1 MLVVSD
7 VNLNSSCCYHIEI
20 NLNLVVT
27 GLNFEVT
34 L

>member
-7 VNLNSSCCYHIEI
+7 VNVNSPCCYHIEI
-20 NLNLVVT
+20 NLILVVT
-27 GLNFEVT
+27 GLNCEVT